1 MGLREFFREEDAI
14 GTVEVVLLLVIVVG
28 LVLIFRTTIK
38 EIVEDTLDNVKE
50 KSDSVDNFG
59 D

>member
-1 MGLREFFREEDAI
+1 M
-14 GTVEVVLLLVIVVG
+14 VIVVG